1 MNANEAK
8 ETAFGAQFKLLT
20 KWREELDSVEL
31 ISGESAG
38 LIEAQRDAFDNAINI
53 LVTRADNL
61 GINLKK

>member
-20 KWREELDSVEL
+20 KWREELESITD
-31 ISGESAG
+31 ESAG

-61 GINLKK
+61 GINLKE

>member
-1 MNANEAK
+1 MTANEAK

-20 KWREELDSVEL
+20 KWREELENVTD
-31 ISGESAG
+31 ESEG

-61 GINLKK
+61 GINLKE

>member
-20 KWREELDSVEL
+20 KWREEL
-31 ISGESAG
+31 ESITDESTG